1 MERNL
6 SYRVWMAV
14 LLGAL
19 VGLIPLGLVLLRLLP
34 RETAADKRAWLLWAS
49 LLLIVAIVLF
59 FALIWVVLKDIR
71 QIQEQYRKAHR
82 EAFEEMTEQL
92 RADYRRRQAQQ
103 QGSRNGVERG

>member
-1 MERNL
+1 MKRKL
-6 SYRVWMAV
+6 SYRAWMAI

-49 LLLIVAIVLF
+49 LLLVVAVTLLF
-59 FALIWVVLKDIR
+59 TLIWVVLKDIQ

-82 EAFEEMTEQL
+82 AAFEEMTEQI
-92 RADYRRRQAQQ
+92 RADYRRKQAQQ
-103 QGSRNGVERG
+103 REGQDGVE

>member
-1 MERNL
+1 MKSKL
-6 SYRVWMAV
+6 SYRAWMAI

-19 VGLIPLGLVLLRLLP
+19 VGLIPLGLILMRVLP

-49 LLLIVAIVLF
+49 LLLVAAVVLL
-59 FALIWVVLKDIR
+59 FALIVIVLKDIQ

-92 RADYRRRQAQQ
+92 RADYRRKQAQQ
-103 QGSRNGVERG
+103 RGSQNGVE